1 MSEKHFVDNIED
13 ATRAYDNQT
22 NQYVELIGELNTDF
36 LVAKPYD
43 KDEYIIVAVWNLTE
57 LHYM

>member
-1 MSEKHFVDNIED
+1 MKHYVENVED
-13 ATRAYDNQT
+13 ATRAYDNLT
-22 NQYVELIGELNTDF
+22 KQYVELFRPIDSDF
-36 LVAKPYD
+36 WIAQPYD